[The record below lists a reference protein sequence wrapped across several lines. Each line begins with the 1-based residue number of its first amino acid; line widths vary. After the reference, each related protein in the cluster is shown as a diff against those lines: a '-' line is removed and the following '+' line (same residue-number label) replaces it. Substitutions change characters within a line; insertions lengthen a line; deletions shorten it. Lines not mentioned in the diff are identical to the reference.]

1 MKTREIRERLQ
12 SMGFEKGTL
21 YCLEAINESILGL
34 AKNVM
39 SLANDQNKIIDT
51 IGNVVGVAGAMKEHL
66 DKIVEGDDDDLG
78 PSTQSIKQKDE

>member
-12 SMGFEKGTL
+12 SMGFEKGTM

-34 AKNVM
+34 TKSVM
-39 SLANDQNKIIDT
+39 SLADDQNKIIDT
-51 IGNVVGVAGAMKEHL
+51 IGNVVGVAGAMKDHL
-66 DKIVEGDDDDLG
+66 TKIEEGDDDDLG